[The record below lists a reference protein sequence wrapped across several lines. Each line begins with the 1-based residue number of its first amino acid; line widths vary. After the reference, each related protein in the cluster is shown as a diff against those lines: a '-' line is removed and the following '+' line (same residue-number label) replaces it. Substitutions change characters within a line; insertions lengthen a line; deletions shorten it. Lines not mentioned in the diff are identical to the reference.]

1 MVTSID
7 TEATRRHQEAG
18 AQLLEVLPADNYRQE
33 HLPGAVNIP
42 MPELTREKATAG
54 LDPTRPVV
62 VYCFDTEC
70 DLSSRAAALL
80 EAYGFDEVYDYTGSK
95 VAWLA
100 MHLPYEGTVPLA
112 VRAGTLARKAVT
124 CPPDT
129 AVADLPDPGPGGV
142 VLVIDEGDHVLGS
155 LRPRDVTGA
164 GTALSVAFPAPGSVR
179 PSIQADELAQS
190 MDKTGQ
196 PHVVV
201 STLDGVLIGIVE
213 RDDLHVDR

>member
-7 TEATRRHQEAG
+7 TEATRRQHEAG
-18 AQLLEVLPADNYRQE
+18 AQLLEVLPADNYREE

-42 MPELTREKATAG
+42 LPELTREKAAAE
-54 LDPTRPVV
+54 LDPKRPVV

-70 DLSSRAAALL
+70 DLSSRGAALL

-112 VRAGTLARKAVT
+112 MRAGTLARPATT
-124 CPPDT
+124 CTADT
-129 AVADLPDPGPGGV
+129 AVADLPDAGPGGV
-142 VLVIDEGDHVLGS
+142 VLVVDQDNRVLGS
-155 LRPRDVTGA
+155 VRPEELNGA
-164 GTALSVAFPAPGSVR
+164 GTALDVAFPAPGSVR

-190 MDKTGQ
+190 MDKSGES
-196 PHVVV
+196 HVVV
-201 STLDGVLIGIVE
+201 SKLDGVLIGIVE

>member
-1 MVTSID
+1 MFTSID
-7 TEATRRHQEAG
+7 TEATRRQQEAG

-42 MPELTREKATAG
+42 LPELTREKAEAE
-54 LDPTRPVV
+54 LDSTRPVV

-70 DLSSRAAALL
+70 DLSSRGAALL
-80 EAYGFDEVYDYTGSK
+80 DAYGFDEVYDYTGSK

-100 MHLPYEGTVPLA
+100 MHLPYEGTVPLGM
-112 VRAGTLARKAVT
+112 RAGTLARPAVT
-124 CPPDT
+124 CTADT
-129 AVADLPDPGPGGV
+129 AVGDLPEAGPGGV
-142 VLVIDEGDHVLGS
+142 VLVIDQDERVLGS
-155 LRPRDVTGA
+155 VKPGDVHGT

-190 MDKTGQ
+190 MEKSGES
-196 PHVVV
+196 HVVV